1 MDFAAHVKSSV
12 DIVSVVGES
21 VRLRKQGSVRF
32 VGLCPFHTEKT
43 PSFSVHH
50 GLQIFKCFGCGKG
63 GDVFNFVMETQGLTF
78 YEALRSLAERHGIP
92 MPASDGGSFNDADS
106 RLRES
111 LDRMHENAQAWFRE
125 QIKSAAGTCAQE
137 YIRDRGLSPDAEE
150 RFGLGY
156 APARG
161 LVAGFTRQGFRPE
174 AMEASGLVAKQT
186 EGDGFYDRFR
196 DRLTFPLHNE
206 RGKIIAFAGRAL
218 REGQQ
223 PKYYNS
229 PETVIYKKQNV
240 LYNLHRA
247 REAMR
252 QERVAVLVEGYM
264 DVIGADEAG
273 VRNVVASCGTAL
285 TEQHARTLRRHV
297 DAVVVNFDPDTAGQ
311 EAVHR
316 SIEVLIREGLWV
328 RVLRL
333 PNGLDPFDYC
343 KQEGGDSYRG
353 KLAEAPSYF
362 DWLADHTRKRFD
374 TKSAEGQSAA
384 IEFVEPKIRWM
395 PKGFERALRA
405 EDVGHRMGL
414 DRLLL
419 SKFVQLFAESSNRSK
434 TIVHETR
441 LSESERILLRLMV
454 ESPEARGE
462 LLSDVVKLTT
472 KRELPSHKLFEAIES
487 VEKQDGQFQYA
498 ALEGRLEGADRLLFD
513 KLLLAG
519 EGPDPSM
526 ETGRSAVDALQR
538 EVYKS
543 EYQAVLNEIASAE
556 RSGDNE
562 KLLDLLRR
570 KKEMA
575 APIVDRGHRGRAPN
589 AGAL

>member
-12 DIVSVVGES
+12 DIVNVVGES

-125 QIKSAAGTCAQE
+125 QIKSPAGTCARE
-137 YIRDRGLSPDAEE
+137 YIKGRGLSPAAEE

-161 LVAGFTRQGFRPE
+161 LAAGFEREGFRPE
-174 AMEASGLVAKQT
+174 AMEASGLVGKRT
-186 EGDGFYDRFR
+186 EGEGFYDRFR
-196 DRLTFPLHNE
+196 DRLMFPLHNE

-223 PKYYNS
+223 AKYLNS
-229 PETVIYKKQNV
+229 PETVIYRKQNV

-252 QERVAVLVEGYM
+252 QERLAVLVEGYM

-333 PNGLDPFDYC
+333 PNGLDPYDYC
-343 KQEGGDSYRG
+343 KQEGGESYRL

-362 DWLADHTRKRFD
+362 DWLADHARKRFD

-419 SKFVQLFAESSNRSK
+419 SKFVQLFAESTSRARK
-434 TIVHETR
+434 IIHETR
-441 LSESERILLRLMV
+441 LSESERILLRLMA
-454 ESPEARGE
+454 ESPAARGE
-462 LLSDVVKLTT
+462 FLSDVVKLAA
-472 KRELPSHKLFEAIES
+472 KQDLPSRKMFEAIES
-487 VEKQDGQFQYA
+487 VEEQDGQFQYA
-498 ALEGRLEGADRLLFD
+498 ALEGRLDSEDRLLFD

-519 EGPDPSM
+519 EGPEPTI

-543 EYQAVLNEIASAE
+543 EYQAVLNEIARAE
-556 RSGDNE
+556 KSGDNE

-575 APIVDRGHRGRAPN
+575 APIVERGHRGRAPG
-589 AGAL
+589 AGAF